1 MDQSISF
8 KESLANLHLLLVGP
22 IVSFLRLCHLFVCLY
37 IQCFLF
43 LGSLLLFILCFFI
56 VPACTWLAI
65 TSPAPVLPQ
74 TSWRCIFFFF
84 NISDSSY
91 LPRNFSFTI
100 TNRQNLNIYKNKR
113 TIFHSHC
120 IL

>member
-84 NISDSSY
+84 LTSLTPITFRAISR
-91 LPRNFSFTI
+91 LPLQI
-100 TNRQNLNIYKNKR
+100 GR
-113 TIFHSHC
+113 T
-120 IL
+120 